1 MVRTEE
7 SFVLDQNIK
16 RTYTMSGA
24 KKGQR
29 ITVSLSD
36 SDHAALSAL
45 AERHDVSLSWITRKA
60 ITDFLER
67 YENEELQLPLGLG
80 RAAGGRHG

>member
-1 MVRTEE
+1 M
-7 SFVLDQNIK
+7 LDENVK
-16 RTYTMSGA
+16 GTYTVASA
-24 KKGQR
+24 KKGHR
-29 ITVSLSD
+29 ITVSLSE

-45 AERHDVSLSWITRKA
+45 AERHDVSLSWLTRKA
-60 ITDFLER
+60 VTDFLER

>member
-1 MVRTEE
+1 M
-7 SFVLDQNIK
+7 LDMNIK
-16 RTYTMSGA
+16 RTYTMQSA

-36 SDHAALSAL
+36 TDHAALSAL
-45 AERHDVSLSWITRKA
+45 AERCDVSLSWITRQA

-67 YENEELQLPLGLG
+67 YQNDEFQLPLRLG
-80 RAAGGRHG
+80 RGAGGKANG